1 MDNSLDNLRD
11 EIDEVD
17 AELVKLIARR
27 FLAVEKIALLK
38 AEIQLPVVDPGRIEI
53 VQDRVAGL
61 AQNIGLNPDIARR
74 LWKSII
80 DEAVVLENEKIKG
93 Y

>member
-80 DEAVVLENEKIKG
+80 DEAVVLEIEKIKG

>member
-27 FLAVEKIALLK
+27 FLAVEKLALLK

-61 AQNIGLNPDIARR
+61 AQNIGINPDIARR

-80 DEAVVLENEKIKG
+80 DEAVLLENETIKG

>member
-1 MDNSLDNLRD
+1 MHAD
-11 EIDEVD
+11 
-17 AELVKLIARR
+17 
-27 FLAVEKIALLK
+27 FLK

>member
-17 AELVKLIARR
+17 AELVKLFARR

>member
-27 FLAVEKIALLK
+27 FF
-38 AEIQLPVVDPGRIEI
+38 
-53 VQDRVAGL
+53 
-61 AQNIGLNPDIARR
+61 
-74 LWKSII
+74 KSR
-80 DEAVVLENEKIKG
+80 DSTASS
-93 Y
+93 

>member
-27 FLAVEKIALLK
+27 FLAVEKIALIK

-61 AQNIGLNPDIARR
+61 AKNIGLNPDIARR